1 MIERNILGLAQE
13 LKYTLTEKIGK
24 IENEKSKKLANDA
37 LYTCL
42 SLLKDERK
50 EKEIIEKL
58 DDDILKFVSTV
69 HLKSPQE
76 DSKTEEG
83 RKVKNQINNIIT
95 MHRKPSFSNIEYI
108 SEFIDDAIICCR
120 KVFYIDHATQ
130 ALTFIDEFP
139 TEETV
144 DAVERLLKNLSSFF
158 IMLMT
163 VTDEF
168 YRSDKAKYQDRYEFG
183 STLRGDDFNI
193 NHFVDD
199 ILKIVPNKE
208 NLKKILRWIHRIM
221 DKLHKYLVVLI
232 KHYAKSMNHIDLA
245 RKADDSRNYRN
256 AYEGIVYCL
265 LLMISEENDI
275 ISIMEFDEVE
285 PYRNKD

>member
-1 MIERNILGLAQE
+1 MNEEILNLARE
-13 LKYTLTEKIGK
+13 LKYTLTEKINK
-24 IENEKSKKLANDA
+24 IENEENKKQANDA
-37 LYTCL
+37 LFTCL

-58 DDDILKFVSTV
+58 DNDILQFVSTV
-69 HLKSPQE
+69 HLRSSEKY
-76 DSKTEEG
+76 SKAEEA
-83 RKVKNQINNIIT
+83 RKIDNIIE

-130 ALTFIDEFP
+130 GLAFINEFP

-144 DAVERLLKNLSSFF
+144 DAVERLLKNLSSLF
-158 IMLMT
+158 IMLMN

-168 YRSDKAKYQDRYEFG
+168 YRSDKVKYQDRYEFD

-199 ILKIVPNKE
+199 ILKIVPNKK
-208 NLKKILRWIHRIM
+208 NLKEILRWIHQIM
-221 DKLHKYLVVLI
+221 NKLHKYLVKLI
-232 KHYAKSMNHIDLA
+232 RDYAKSMNRSELA
-245 RKADDSRNYRN
+245 RKADDSRQYRN

-265 LLMISEENDI
+265 LLMISEENEI

-285 PYRNKD
+285 PYKNED